1 MKRKAFLE
9 RTTDYE
15 SEKSWKNIH
24 QAYPLYR
31 NRHIS
36 DGSYFSSHEVT
47 TVRFQDDKAIYTKK
61 RRPFLKDND
70 DIPRKK
76 MSKAEF
82 LEKIEALH
90 IEYWDKEYESYAKD
104 GEQWELSIRFSNNH
118 KALEIYGNDAFPPNF
133 KQLQQLMDSPFA
145 EESE

>member
-1 MKRKAFLE
+1 MKVRKVGKTFI
-9 RTTDYE
+9 
-15 SEKSWKNIH
+15 K
-24 QAYPLYR
+24 
-31 NRHIS
+31 HIPYIETVIFS